1 MIMTDEIITAIL
13 EAEEQADREI
23 SEAKIEAD
31 RIKVRPD
38 TSIEEVYN
46 RIVESCK
53 KKAEESKRE
62 ATQRA
67 SERAKKIM
75 SECESEVSRLRSLDE
90 QTISKAVEL
99 VLKEVISGAVNP

>member
-1 MIMTDEIITAIL
+1 MTDEIIRAIL

-31 RIKVRPD
+31 RIKANPD
-38 TSIEEVYN
+38 TSVEDVYN

-67 SERAKKIM
+67 KERVKKIM

-90 QTISKAVEL
+90 KTVSRAVEL
-99 VLKEVISGAVNP
+99 VLKEIMSGAVNP